1 LAKSAKGGSWP
12 LTDAN
17 MRGCLIAGDDMTG
30 YLFRCTL
37 KFMSMQAKFEKFYS
51 PRPHPENIKFSLLKF
66 DVIFVFV
73 LMGLNCAMLGGSSLL
88 LLAGCLKQ

>member
-1 LAKSAKGGSWP
+1 
-12 LTDAN
+12 
-17 MRGCLIAGDDMTG
+17 
-30 YLFRCTL
+30 
-37 KFMSMQAKFEKFYS
+37 MQAKFEKFYS

-66 DVIFVFV
+66 DVIFAFV